1 MIDNIIIGQYV
12 KSDSFIHKLDPRT
25 KIILN
30 ILYILGVFFI
40 DNIKGYLAYFLIVF
54 FVSFSSKI
62 KIYHLL
68 KALKTISMFII
79 LTSLF
84 NVFFIKEGNII
95 FNVGFLKIYDKA
107 LITSIFIS
115 FRVIFLILGSTILT
129 LTTSP
134 TELTD
139 GFESLIKPLRKLKVP
154 VGEISLMISI
164 SLRFIPTLLDET
176 DKIIKAQKS
185 RGVDFESGSIVKK
198 IKNIVPILVPLFI
211 NSFRRADELAI
222 AMESRCYQGSENRF
236 KFRVLK
242 FTRNDF
248 ISFIVFISLIVL
260 TSFI

>member
-30 ILYILGVFFI
+30 IVYILGVFFI
-40 DNIKGYLAYFLIVF
+40 DDIKGYLAYVLIVF

-68 KALKTISMFII
+68 RALKTIIMFII

-84 NVFFIKEGNII
+84 NMFFIKEGDII

-107 LITSIFIS
+107 LMTSIFVS

-134 TELTD
+134 TEITD
-139 GFESLIKPLRKLKVP
+139 GFESLMKPLIKLKVP

-242 FTRNDF
+242 FRKNDF
-248 ISFIVFISLIVL
+248 ISFIVFISVIVL

>member
-30 ILYILGVFFI
+30 IVYILGVFFI
-40 DNIKGYLAYFLIVF
+40 DDIKGYLAYFLIVF

-139 GFESLIKPLRKLKVP
+139 GFESLMIPLRKLKVP

>member
-30 ILYILGVFFI
+30 IVYILGVFFI
-40 DNIKGYLAYFLIVF
+40 DDIKGYLAYFLIVF

-139 GFESLIKPLRKLKVP
+139 GFESLMKPLRKLKVP

>member
-1 MIDNIIIGQYV
+1 M
-12 KSDSFIHKLDPRT
+12 
-25 KIILN
+25 
-30 ILYILGVFFI
+30 FFI
-40 DNIKGYLAYFLIVF
+40 DDIKGYLAYFLIVF

-115 FRVIFLILGSTILT
+115 FRLIFLILGSTILT

-139 GFESLIKPLRKLKVP
+139 GFESLMKPLRKLKVP

>member
-30 ILYILGVFFI
+30 IVYILGVFFI
-40 DNIKGYLAYFLIVF
+40 DDIKGYLAYFLIVF

-139 GFESLIKPLRKLKVP
+139 GFESLMKPLRKLKVP

-248 ISFIVFISLIVL
+248 ISFIVFISLIIL

>member
-30 ILYILGVFFI
+30 IVYILGVFFI
-40 DNIKGYLAYFLIVF
+40 DDIKGYLAYFLIVF

-107 LITSIFIS
+107 IITSIFIS

-139 GFESLIKPLRKLKVP
+139 GFESLMKPLRKLKVP

>member
-30 ILYILGVFFI
+30 IVYILGVFFI
-40 DNIKGYLAYFLIVF
+40 DDIKGYLAYFLIVF

-129 LTTSP
+129 LTTST

-139 GFESLIKPLRKLKVP
+139 GFESLMKPLRKLKVP

>member
-30 ILYILGVFFI
+30 IVYILGVFFI
-40 DNIKGYLAYFLIVF
+40 DDIKGYLAYFLIVF

-95 FNVGFLKIYDKA
+95 FNDEFLKFYDKA

-139 GFESLIKPLRKLKVP
+139 GFESLMKPLRKLKVP

>member
-30 ILYILGVFFI
+30 IVYILGVFFI

-139 GFESLIKPLRKLKVP
+139 GFESLMKPLRKLKVP

-176 DKIIKAQKS
+176 NKIIKAQKS

>member
-30 ILYILGVFFI
+30 IVYILGVFFI
-40 DNIKGYLAYFLIVF
+40 DDIKGYLAYFLIVF

-129 LTTSP
+129 RTTST

-139 GFESLIKPLRKLKVP
+139 GFESLMKPLRKLKVP